1 MAMSVVGAIGV
12 FCMKESSR
20 RPLPGS
26 MPAVETEAEAK
37 ELVLTQDT
45 NPHLDLGD
53 LPFAA
58 QDAAARAARDAE
70 AVPAR

>member
-1 MAMSVVGAIGV
+1 
-12 FCMKESSR
+12 
-20 RPLPGS
+20 
-26 MPAVETEAEAK
+26 VETEDEAK

-58 QDAAARAARDAE
+58 QDAAAAAAREAE
-70 AVPAR
+70 GVPAR